1 MIINIETFLI
11 LGGTKQD
18 LKREVICQC
27 WATGGQRQMAART
40 PAWAWGAHHR
50 AAAGGANHDSVPRG
64 ACHRAHATVPCVR
77 CPTGPASGARTR
89 PASLGVGP
97 SPRRRLAKI
106 ACSPSVV
113 PLSHIHPSKVQTLP
127 WKTLRGCFFV
137 LSSSPWN
144 YGFPKFISLFK
155 PCLVPKNFL
164 FVPSY

>member
-106 ACSPSVV
+106 ACSLLLSCRFRTFT
-113 PLSHIHPSKVQTLP
+113 PLKSKHYHGKLCVATSL
-127 WKTLRGCFFV
+127 FFR
-137 LSSSPWN
+137 LLHGIM
-144 YGFPKFISLFK
+144 GFPNL
-155 PCLVPKNFL
+155 LVYLSP
-164 FVPSY
+164 V